1 MLMIPGGGPTE
12 IPQTV
17 EAKLTSGIRAL
28 VRANAEKNGY
38 NVDVVEAMI
47 DKTKRLEIDGEVLN
61 DKGQI
66 LTLTNIQAE
75 KKYGNPP
82 KPLLSSGT
90 VESLEALLDLL
101 GYGNAQR
108 TDVEPTGVEKL
119 ASWIHAISPLLLII
133 GVIGLYIEFKTPGF
147 GLPGIVGIAA
157 FALYFLGGYIA
168 GLSGMEWLVLF
179 ILGLVL
185 LALEL
190 FVFPGTALLGFA
202 GALCLLIAIVMAMV
216 DIYPSTPELPG
227 PMRFH
232 VPVREIVRDLSIAL
246 AGSLV
251 AAWILSRF
259 LPKTAIYEALVS
271 RSASGEASVVAQQAQ
286 QSRNLGEVGTTT
298 SGLRPGGK
306 ARFGEEII
314 DVISQGEMIPKGSRV
329 KIIGYSGREPVVEAV
344 P

>member
-1 MLMIPGGGPTE
+1 
-12 IPQTV
+12 
-17 EAKLTSGIRAL
+17 
-28 VRANAEKNGY
+28 
-38 NVDVVEAMI
+38 
-47 DKTKRLEIDGEVLN
+47 
-61 DKGQI
+61 
-66 LTLTNIQAE
+66 
-75 KKYGNPP
+75 
-82 KPLLSSGT
+82 
-90 VESLEALLDLL
+90 
-101 GYGNAQR
+101 
-108 TDVEPTGVEKL
+108 
-119 ASWIHAISPLLLII
+119 
-133 GVIGLYIEFKTPGF
+133 
-147 GLPGIVGIAA
+147 
-157 FALYFLGGYIA
+157 IA

-314 DVISQGEMIPKGSRV
+314 D
-329 KIIGYSGREPVVEAV
+329 
-344 P
+344 